1 MLRTWAAWVTPW
13 GALSSGRWPRTAWRE
28 QSRTEG
34 CFKEMGVA
42 RALCRGDWPRAGAQL
57 WGEQRADWST
67 GEPGRVGLAE
77 SHSQLEM
84 PSGQGRPPACTCS
97 WKRDPPGCWP
107 EARCPGWGLDLA
119 ACPKGMARHP
129 LSDGSQP
136 PRPAAQTVSRV
147 VRKAA
152 ALAKP
157 LGAQTPSLATGRQ
170 GLPAFSHLFHPPVR
184 PSVCPEVS
192 DCLLI
197 TQAYRRPRIQQI
209 WGIRASCLLRPQ
221 LAVGPQVPGHL

>member
-1 MLRTWAAWVTPW
+1 MLRTWAAWVKPW
-13 GALSSGRWPRTAWRE
+13 GALSSGRWPRTAWWE

-57 WGEQRADWST
+57 WGEQRADRSA

-77 SHSQLEM
+77 SHCHSEM
-84 PSGQGRPPACTCS
+84 PRGQGRPPARTCS
-97 WKRDPPGCWP
+97 RKRDRPGCRP

-119 ACPKGMARHP
+119 VRPEGMGRCP
-129 LSDGSQP
+129 LSDGSEP

-152 ALAKP
+152 ALAKT
-157 LGAQTPSLATGRQ
+157 LGAQTPSLATGQR
-170 GLPAFSHLFHPPVR
+170 GLPASSHLFRPPVR

-192 DCLLI
+192 DCLLV
-197 TQAYRRPRIQQI
+197 TQACRRPRVQQI

-221 LAVGPQVPGHL
+221 LAVGPQVPGHI